1 MGKTVLVTGAA
12 GFIGSHTAE
21 ALARRGDT
29 VVGLDNFDPY
39 YDPRQKRDNVQA
51 VRAAVGDG
59 LFSLVEGDVR
69 DRELVQRL
77 FSEHAFDAIV
87 HLAALA
93 NVRYSIG
100 KAEQYFDVNLTG
112 TIHLLDA
119 AVAHGS
125 PNFVFA
131 STSSVYGATERLPFT
146 EDDPCDRPLAPY
158 PASKRACEMLGYSYH
173 SAHGLDFTA
182 LRFFTVYGPR
192 NRPDMMAYK
201 LLQSVVEGTP
211 VTLFARG
218 QLKRDWTFVGDI
230 AAGIV
235 AAVDRRPGYEVLNLG
250 RGEPVLLAD
259 FVEVAEKLAG
269 GRANI
274 EDAPRPAADVPATY
288 ANIQRARER
297 LGYEPQT
304 SVKDGMARVWE
315 WYQRTRRQGD

>member
-1 MGKTVLVTGAA
+1 VGKTVLVTGAA